1 MKTFVS
7 ILLVIVGVPALAQG
21 PSVDSISIGD
31 VTRQVRLALGTPKEA
46 VLSSLREFSVE
57 ETSGDFMVSLKNA
70 PGSFPYAIISFKN
83 GRLSSVSK
91 SWCCWNDDSGVAVV
105 RGIYGAISSFGGSAR
120 ACTITSFD
128 TPSPEMD
135 KRGLDIVCGRREVQ
149 IFTNRWTYGSKSGE
163 GAEW

>member
-57 ETSGDFMVSLKNA
+57 ETSGDFMVSPKNA
-70 PGSFPYAIISFKN
+70 PGSFPYAIIRFKN

-105 RGIYGAISSFGGSAR
+105 RGIYELFRLLAAQPELALSRASIHLVLKWTRGGWISSAEEGRSRSSQIGGHTA
-120 ACTITSFD
+120 
-128 TPSPEMD
+128 PSPA
-135 KRGLDIVCGRREVQ
+135 RVR
-149 IFTNRWTYGSKSGE
+149 
-163 GAEW
+163 